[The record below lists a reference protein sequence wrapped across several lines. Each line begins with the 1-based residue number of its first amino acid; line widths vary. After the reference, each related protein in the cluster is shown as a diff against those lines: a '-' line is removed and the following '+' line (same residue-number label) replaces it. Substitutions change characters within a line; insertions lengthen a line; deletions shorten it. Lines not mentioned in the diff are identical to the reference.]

1 MVRSAK
7 LGALVL
13 AACLAAT
20 STLAAE
26 RLLVGKP
33 DAKGFNFSP
42 LEVGIR
48 TGIFERS
55 GFDIETVTLAGGA
68 KLHQAMIAGSL
79 DIGLGS
85 GPDLSFIA
93 QGATEKGVA
102 AMAGPPLNM
111 AVVVRPD
118 SGIAQIADLKGRRIG
133 ITTVGSL
140 TSWLATELSRRQGW
154 SGEDA
159 LKPVALGNFQGT
171 SAALIAKTVD
181 VIVGNREGS
190 MIFETEG
197 RARILMTFGSVVP
210 HFLTHVIFATDAM
223 MAQRPDS
230 IRRFLKG
237 WFETIAWMRANRD
250 EAIALSRIVTDL
262 PPDIAAHAYDEGMAI
277 FLDDGHF
284 DPDAV
289 EVIKRAIIETG
300 MVAALPP
307 NDRLFTEAFLP

>member
-1 MVRSAK
+1 MRRW
-7 LGALVL
+7 LALVFLAVL
-13 AACLAAT
+13 AAGPALG
-20 STLAAE
+20 AE

-48 TGIFERS
+48 TGICERQ
-55 GFDIETVTLAGGA
+55 GLAIETVTLAGGA
-68 KLHQAMIAGSL
+68 KLHQAMTAGSL

-85 GPDLSFIA
+85 GPDLAFIA
-93 QGATEKGVA
+93 QGAAEKGVA

-118 SGIAQIADLKGRRIG
+118 SGIAKVEDLKGHKIG

-140 TSWLATELSRRQGW
+140 TSWLASELSRRQGW
-154 SGEDA
+154 RGEDA

-171 SAALIAKTVD
+171 SAALLAHTVD
-181 VIVGNREGS
+181 AIVGNREGS
-190 MIFETEG
+190 MIFEQQG
-197 RARILMTFGSVVP
+197 RAKILMTFGGVVP

-223 MAQRPDS
+223 MAQRPDA

-237 WFETIAWMRANRD
+237 WFETIGWMRNHRD
-250 EAIALSRIVTDL
+250 EAIQLSRLVTDL

-284 DPDAV
+284 DAAAV
-289 EVIKRAIIETG
+289 EVIKRVIIETG
-300 MVAALPP
+300 LLEALPP
-307 NDRLFTEAFLP
+307 NDKLFTEAFLP

>member
-1 MVRSAK
+1 MRIA
-7 LGALVL
+7 GAMFL
-13 AACLAAT
+13 AVIAVAIALPVA
-20 STLAAE
+20 AAE

-48 TGIFERS
+48 LGIFARH
-55 GFDIETVTLAGGA
+55 GFEIETVTLSGGA

-85 GPDLSFIA
+85 GPDLSFVA

-118 SGIAQIADLKGRRIG
+118 GPTSVAALKGKRIG
-133 ITTVGSL
+133 ITTIGSL
-140 TSWLATELSRRQGW
+140 TSWLAGELSRRQGW
-154 SGEDA
+154 AGDDA

-171 SAALIAKTVD
+171 TAGLLAKNVD
-181 VIVGNREGS
+181 VIVGNSEGS
-190 MIFETEG
+190 MIFEKAG
-197 RARILMTFGSVVP
+197 RARILMNFGPIVP
-210 HFLTHVIFATDAM
+210 KFLTHVIFATDVM

-230 IRRFLKG
+230 IRRFLSG
-237 WFETIAWMRANRD
+237 WFETIAWMKQNRD
-250 EAIALSRIVTDL
+250 EAIRLSRIVTEL
-262 PPDIAAHAYDEGMAI
+262 PQDIAEEAYDDGIAI

-284 DPDAV
+284 DPESV
-289 EVIKRAIIETG
+289 EVIKRAIVETG
-300 MVAALPP
+300 ALGTLPS
-307 NDRLFTEAFLP
+307 NDKLFTEAFLP

>member
-1 MVRSAK
+1 MRRVLAG
-7 LGALVL
+7 LLL
-13 AACLAAT
+13 AACLAAGP
-20 STLAAE
+20 AAANE

-48 TGIFERS
+48 TGIFDAQ

-68 KLHQAMIAGSL
+68 KLHQAMTADSL

-111 AVVVRPD
+111 AVVTRPD
-118 SGIAQIADLKGRRIG
+118 SGITKIDDLKGRKIG

-140 TSWLATELSRRQGW
+140 TSWLADELSRRQGW
-154 SGEDA
+154 RGEDA

-171 SAALIAKTVD
+171 SSALLAKTVD

-190 MIFETEG
+190 MIFEKEG

-210 HFLTHVIFATDAM
+210 HFLTHVIFATDRM

-237 WFETIAWMRANRD
+237 WFETIRWMRANRD
-250 EAIALSRIVTDL
+250 EAIRLSRIVTDL
-262 PPDIAAHAYDEGMAI
+262 PPGIAAHAYDEGMAI

-284 DPDAV
+284 DSESV
-289 EVIKRAIIETG
+289 EVIKRAIRETG
-300 MVAALPP
+300 LFAELPP
-307 NDRLFTEAFLP
+307 NDKLFTEAFLP